1 MPSASEFPH
10 LVFVDAAF
18 RRELEV
24 EHWPFTIGRR
34 ADRDLVIHGP
44 HVSREHASIVREN
57 GNLYLVD
64 AGSRHGTFVN
74 GLKVLRQRLTP
85 GDRIEFGARGA
96 AHLEFGPSQSGTGAN
111 RALLS
116 QLSSIAS
123 RPQASEF
130 EKLALYLDI
139 ARNLDRTGVLDDIL
153 AAMLEAT
160 LKLTGAERGLVYLRT
175 PDGALR
181 LAAGRNDRGEPVAD
195 DSGVSHSIIMEAA
208 QTAGEF
214 LITDTLQA
222 SGVKA
227 RQSIVAHDLRT
238 ILCIP
243 LREAAV
249 RESRSSLQPETALP
263 LGVLYLDSHSASHPL
278 SQVSH
283 DILRAL
289 ARDAAALV
297 NNARL
302 VHVEEAARRMR
313 QELDIAADIQ
323 QRLMSATLPQ
333 VGYASV
339 SGRNLA
345 CLAVGGDFFDVVAT
359 PAGLAVV
366 LTDVSGKGIS
376 AALLAQ
382 VLQGMIYTQ
391 LLAGTDLATIAA
403 VANRYL
409 FDRTQGEKYATLVLL
424 RVTPQGEVE
433 FANCGHVPPL
443 LCSNG
448 VVTCIEPANLPV
460 GLLPMATYSGSRL
473 AMQAGDRLLLVSD
486 GVTEAENSSGEMF
499 GDERLQAAFCQGGAD
514 AVLQA
519 LRQFCGACALND
531 DCTLV
536 DLAFHGSLSGI
547 DAP

>member
-1 MPSASEFPH
+1 MPSASEFPR
-10 LVFVDAAF
+10 LVFVDATES
-18 RRELEV
+18 RELAI

-34 ADRDLVIHGP
+34 ADRNLVIHGP
-44 HVSREHASIVREN
+44 HVSREHAAIVLEH
-57 GNLYLVD
+57 GSVYLVD

-74 GLKVLRQRLTP
+74 GLKVLRQRLKP
-85 GDRIEFGARGA
+85 GDRIEFGARGS
-96 AHLEFGPSQSGTGAN
+96 AHLDFDPPQTGTNIN

-116 QLSSIAS
+116 QLSSMSS
-123 RPQASEF
+123 RPEASEF
-130 EKLALYLDI
+130 EKLSLYLDI
-139 ARNLDRTGVLDDIL
+139 ARSLDRAGVLDDIL
-153 AAMLEAT
+153 AVMLDAT

-175 PDGALR
+175 PDGTLR
-181 LAAGRNDRGEPVAD
+181 LAAGRNAKGQPVTD
-195 DSGVSHSIIMEAA
+195 DDTVSRSIIAEAA

-214 LITDTLQA
+214 LITDTQQA
-222 SGVKA
+222 SAVAA
-227 RQSIVAHDLRT
+227 RQSILAHDLRT

-243 LREAAV
+243 LRENAV
-249 RESRSSLQPETALP
+249 RETRASLTPEAALP
-263 LGVLYLDSHSASHPL
+263 LGVLYLDSHSVSHPL

-302 VHVEEAARRMR
+302 VHAEEAARRMR

-323 QRLMSATLPQ
+323 QRLMSATLPE

-339 SGRNLA
+339 TGRNLA
-345 CLAVGGDFFDVVAT
+345 CLAVGGDFFDVVGT
-359 PAGLAVV
+359 PSGLAVV
-366 LTDVSGKGIS
+366 LADVSGKGIS

-424 RVTPQGEVE
+424 RITPQGEVE

-443 LCSNG
+443 LCSAG
-448 VVTCIEPANLPV
+448 TVTRIEPANLPV
-460 GLLPMATYSGSRL
+460 GLLPMASYTGSRI
-473 AMQAGDRLLLVSD
+473 AMQSGDRLLLVSD
-486 GVTEAENSSGEMF
+486 GVTEAENNDGEMF
-499 GDERLQAAFCQGGAD
+499 GDDRLQAAFCHGGAD

-519 LRQFCGACALND
+519 LRQFCGGVTLND
-531 DCTLV
+531 DCTLL
-536 DLAFHGSLSGI
+536 DLSFHGPS
-547 DAP
+547 